1 MCSAGHL
8 RECYDIYSEGYD
20 AWPVNLNGPSTGNKV
35 PWVPSSFLQQ
45 LKPNVT
51 RKEPEALTR
60 TNHWA
65 RIFIK
70 RASKPA
76 IFSKMRETWS
86 RQGDLIDEASWGK
99 HNYSCSKSE
108 EDRRRFPKLRFGA
121 ECVTPR
127 DLPKTIVVLKAK
139 KVKSE
144 KISVREFGYLSDAT
158 LVAKHNFGDFQV
170 SQECNSRWRVWP
182 QQRRQP

>member
-1 MCSAGHL
+1 MLRHL
-8 RECYDIYSEGYD
+8 LGRIRCLACQSEWSLDWQQG
-20 AWPVNLNGPSTGNKV
+20 AVGPILF
-35 PWVPSSFLQQ
+35 P
-45 LKPNVT
+45 
-51 RKEPEALTR
+51 
-60 TNHWA
+60 
-65 RIFIK
+65 
-70 RASKPA
+70 PA
-76 IFSKMRETWS
+76 IETKCYPKGTRS
-86 RQGDLIDEASWGK
+86 FDKNEPLGKDLYKASFKTRDFLEDARDEDSWGK

-108 EDRRRFPKLRFGA
+108 EDRRRFQKLRFGA